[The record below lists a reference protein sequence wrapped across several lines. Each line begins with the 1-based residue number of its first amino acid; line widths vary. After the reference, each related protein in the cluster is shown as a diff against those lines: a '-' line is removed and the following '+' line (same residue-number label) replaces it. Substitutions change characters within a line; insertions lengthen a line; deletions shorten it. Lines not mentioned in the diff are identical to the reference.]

1 MGIYTNAAYAGGY
14 ASSDY
19 TSVEPFK
26 GDHFNYHELGII
38 AAAESAANQ
47 NAFMKAIAL
56 QELASMEQYGTTD
69 VLYESVNIKGIFEKI
84 KQFFQKIIEKI
95 HKIFHTFVAKMQ
107 SWFGNNKSFAQK
119 YEKEIIKNWAK
130 VSNDF
135 EFKGWKFKKDNLLKE
150 VSESKNE
157 LTAAT
162 EYGDKM
168 KNLLSG
174 ATLSSVIDDYDGT
187 DDTKAKQLRDDFDDI
202 KDHIRKQIID
212 NGGPTSKT
220 KIIVEKGPGL
230 DSKEYT
236 EELFK
241 LFRDE
246 DKDDLSKSTVTEMY
260 GGSINSMMTFIK
272 DYDKIK
278 TNLEKSEKKITSGID
293 KLISDM
299 NKAENDLIKDNRDES
314 KKPTPADSSNPQ
326 SGERD
331 AGKINK
337 NEAIV
342 QVSSIY
348 QSVFGFIKE
357 CDVQYFA
364 AQLQAVKDACSQ
376 AKEIAVKVIGLNKK
390 MTESADYSS
399 YNESTTATFGGD
411 FISNVKLV

>member
-1 MGIYTNAAYAGGY
+1 MGIYTNAAFSGY
-14 ASSDY
+14 SSSDY

-56 QELASMEQYGTTD
+56 QELASMEQYGNTE
-69 VLYESVNIKGIFEKI
+69 VMYESVNIKGIFEKI
-84 KQFFQKIIEKI
+84 KAFFKKIIEKV
-95 HKIFHTFVAKMQ
+95 HKIFHTFVAKMS

-119 YEKEIIKNWAK
+119 YEKEIVKNWSK

-135 EFKGWKFKKDNLLKE
+135 EFKGWKFKKDKLLKE
-150 VSESKNE
+150 VAESKNT
-157 LTAAT
+157 LKVASD
-162 EYGDKM
+162 YGETMRSLMDGTS
-168 KNLLSG
+168 LSN
-174 ATLSSVIDDYDGT
+174 AIDNYDGS
-187 DDTKAKQLRDDFDDI
+187 DETKVKQLRDDLDDI
-202 KDHIRKQIID
+202 KDHIRKQFIEKGFD
-212 NGGPTSKT
+212 NISYD
-220 KIIVEKGPGL
+220 IAKGPGL
-230 DSKEYT
+230 DSKEFT

-241 LFRDE
+241 MFREE
-246 DKDDLSKSTVTEMY
+246 DKDDLSKSAVTEMY

-278 TNLEKSEKKITSGID
+278 TNLEKSEKKITAGID

-314 KKPTPADSSNPQ
+314 KKPAPADSSSVQ
-326 SGERD
+326 AGERNTT
-331 AGKINK
+331 KINK

-348 QSVFGFIKE
+348 QTVWGFIKE
-357 CDVQYFA
+357 CEIQFFS
-364 AQLQAVKDACSQ
+364 AQLQAVKDACAQ

-399 YNESTTATFGGD
+399 DDNTTSTAFGGD
-411 FISNVKLV
+411 FISSVKLV

>member
-1 MGIYTNAAYAGGY
+1 MGIYTNPAFSGY
-14 ASSDY
+14 SSSNY

-56 QELASMEQYGTTD
+56 QELASMEQYGNTD

-84 KQFFQKIIEKI
+84 KAFFKKIIEKI
-95 HKIFHTFVAKMQ
+95 HKIFHTFIAKMA

-119 YEKEIIKNWAK
+119 YEKEVIKNWSK

-135 EFKGWKFKKDNLLKE
+135 EFKGWKFKKDKLLKE
-150 VSESKNE
+150 VGESKNT
-157 LTAAT
+157 LKVST
-162 EYGDKM
+162 EYGELL
-168 KNLLSG
+168 KNALGNGS
-174 ATLSSVIDDYDGT
+174 TLTSLFEDGIT
-187 DDTKAKQLRDDFDDI
+187 STEEANIKKLRDDLDDV
-202 KDHIRKQIID
+202 KEHIRKQIID
-212 NGGPTSKT
+212 NGSIDFIPD
-220 KIIVEKGPGL
+220 IEKGPGL
-230 DSKEYT
+230 DAKEFT
-236 EELFK
+236 EELVK

-246 DKDDLSKSTVTEMY
+246 DKDDLSKSAVVEMY

-272 DYDKIK
+272 DYEKIK

-314 KKPTPADSSNPQ
+314 KKEAPKDASNPTAE
-326 SGERD
+326 ERND
-331 AGKINK
+331 TKIK
-337 NEAIV
+337 GNEAIV
-342 QVSSIY
+342 QTSSIY
-348 QSVFGFIKE
+348 QSIWGFIKE
-357 CDVQYFA
+357 CNIQFFS

-390 MTESADYSS
+390 MTESADYSNNG
-399 YNESTTATFGGD
+399 YTTSTAFGGD
-411 FISNVKLV
+411 FISSVKLV

>member
-1 MGIYTNAAYAGGY
+1 MGIYTNAAFSSYS
-14 ASSDY
+14 SSDY

-56 QELASMEQYGTTD
+56 QELASMEQYGNTE
-69 VLYESVNIKGIFEKI
+69 VMYESVNIKGIFEKV
-84 KQFFQKIIEKI
+84 KAFFKKIIEKI
-95 HKIFHTFVAKMQ
+95 HKIFHTFVAKMA

-135 EFKGWKFKKDNLLKE
+135 EFKGWKFKDVIKE
-150 VSESKNE
+150 VSESKEALNV
-157 LTAAT
+157 AA

-168 KNLLSG
+168 KELLSG
-174 ATLSSVIDDYDGT
+174 KALSTVIDGYNGSDV
-187 DDTKAKQLRDDFDDI
+187 TKAKQLRDDFDNI
-202 KDHIRKQIID
+202 KDHIRKQIIE
-212 NGGPTSKT
+212 NGPSGNIT
-220 KIIVEKGPGL
+220 VEKGAGL
-230 DSKEYT
+230 DSKEFT

-241 LFRDE
+241 LFREE
-246 DKDDLSKSTVTEMY
+246 DKTDLSKSNVTEMY

-314 KKPTPADSSNPQ
+314 KKDTST
-326 SGERD
+326 RD
-331 AGKINK
+331 TDKINK
-337 NEAIV
+337 NEAII

-348 QSVFGFIKE
+348 QSVWGFVKE
-357 CDVQYFA
+357 CDVQFFS

-390 MTESADYSS
+390 MTESADYSD
-399 YNESTTATFGGD
+399 NGNTTSTAFGGD
-411 FISNVKLV
+411 FISSVKLV

>member
-1 MGIYTNAAYAGGY
+1 MGIYTNAAFGGY
-14 ASSDY
+14 TSSNY

-56 QELASMEQYGTTD
+56 QELASMEQYGNTE
-69 VLYESVNIKGIFEKI
+69 VMYESVNIKGIFEKI
-84 KQFFQKIIEKI
+84 KAFFKKIIEKI
-95 HKIFHTFVAKMQ
+95 HKIFHTFVAKMA

-119 YEKEIIKNWAK
+119 YEKEIVKNWSQI
-130 VSNDF
+130 SNDF

-157 LTAAT
+157 LEASAD
-162 EYGDKM
+162 YGDKM

-174 ATLSSVIDDYDGT
+174 HALSSVIDGYDGT

-212 NGGPTSKT
+212 NGGPGSK
-220 KIIVEKGPGL
+220 IAVEKGAGL

-246 DKDDLSKSTVTEMY
+246 DKDDLSKSAVTEMY

-299 NKAENDLIKDNRDES
+299 NKAENDLIKDNRDEN
-314 KKPTPADSSNPQ
+314 KKPAPANSSNVQ
-326 SGERD
+326 AGERD
-331 AGKINK
+331 TAKINR

-357 CDVQYFA
+357 CDVQFFS

-376 AKEIAVKVIGLNKK
+376 AKEIAVKVIGLSKK
-390 MTESADYSS
+390 MTESTDYSS
-399 YNESTTATFGGD
+399 YNESSTFGGD
-411 FISNVKLV
+411 FISAVKLV

>member
-1 MGIYTNAAYAGGY
+1 MGLYTNPAFSGY
-14 ASSDY
+14 SSSNY

-56 QELASMEQYGTTD
+56 QELASIEQYGNTE
-69 VLYESVNIKGIFEKI
+69 VMYESVNIKGIFEKI
-84 KQFFQKIIEKI
+84 KAFFKKIIEKI
-95 HKIFHTFVAKMQ
+95 HKIFHTFVAKMA

-119 YEKEIIKNWAK
+119 YEKEIIKNWSK

-174 ATLSSVIDDYDGT
+174 HTLSSVIDGYDGS
-187 DDTKAKQLRDDFDDI
+187 DDSKAKQLRDDFDDI
-202 KDHIRKQIID
+202 KDHLRKQFID
-212 NGGPTSKT
+212 NGFDNISYK
-220 KIIVEKGPGL
+220 VEKGPGL
-230 DSKEYT
+230 DSKEFT

-246 DKDDLSKSTVTEMY
+246 DKDDLSKSAVTEMY

-314 KKPTPADSSNPQ
+314 KKPAPADSSSVK

-331 AGKINK
+331 TAKINR

-348 QSVFGFIKE
+348 QSVWGFIKE
-357 CDVQYFA
+357 CQVQFFS

-376 AKEIAVKVIGLNKK
+376 AKEIAVKVIGMNKK
-390 MTESADYSS
+390 MTESADYSNDG
-399 YNESTTATFGGD
+399 YTTSTAFGGD
-411 FISNVKLV
+411 FISSVKLV

>member
-1 MGIYTNAAYAGGY
+1 MGIYTNAAFSGY
-14 ASSDY
+14 SSSDY

-56 QELASMEQYGTTD
+56 QELASMEQYGNTE

-84 KQFFQKIIEKI
+84 KAFFKKIIEKI
-95 HKIFHTFVAKMQ
+95 HKIFHTFVAKMA

-119 YEKEIIKNWAK
+119 YEKEIVKNWSK

-135 EFKGWKFKKDNLLKE
+135 EFKGWKFKKDALIKE
-150 VSESKNE
+150 ASESKDALNV
-157 LTAAT
+157 AA

-168 KNLLSG
+168 KELLSG
-174 ATLSSVIDDYDGT
+174 KALSTVIDGYDGS

-202 KDHIRKQIID
+202 KDHIRKQIIE
-212 NGGPTSKT
+212 NGGPTGDIT
-220 KIIVEKGPGL
+220 VEKGAGL
-230 DSKEYT
+230 DSKEFT

-241 LFRDE
+241 LFREE
-246 DKDDLSKSTVTEMY
+246 DKTDLSKSDVTEMY

-293 KLISDM
+293 KLISNM
-299 NKAENDLIKDNRDES
+299 NKVENDLIKDNRDES
-314 KKPTPADSSNPQ
+314 KKDAST
-326 SGERD
+326 RD
-331 AGKINK
+331 TDKINK
-337 NEAIV
+337 NEAII

-348 QSVFGFIKE
+348 QSVWGFVKE
-357 CDVQYFA
+357 CDVQLFS

-390 MTESADYSS
+390 MTESADYS
-399 YNESTTATFGGD
+399 NDGNTTSTAFGGD
-411 FISNVKLV
+411 FISSVKLV

>member
-1 MGIYTNAAYAGGY
+1 MGIYTNPAFGGY
-14 ASSDY
+14 SSSNY

-56 QELASMEQYGTTD
+56 QELASMEQYGNTE
-69 VLYESVNIKGIFEKI
+69 VMYESVNIKGIFEKI
-84 KQFFQKIIEKI
+84 KAFFKKIIEKI
-95 HKIFHTFVAKMQ
+95 HKIFHTFVAKMA

-119 YEKEIIKNWAK
+119 YEKEIIKNWSK

-135 EFKGWKFKKDNLLKE
+135 EFKGWKFKDVIKE
-150 VSESKNE
+150 VSESKEALNV
-157 LTAAT
+157 AA
-162 EYGDKM
+162 EYGNKM
-168 KNLLSG
+168 KELLSG
-174 ATLSSVIDDYDGT
+174 KALSTVIDGYDGS

-212 NGGPTSKT
+212 NGPSGNIT
-220 KIIVEKGPGL
+220 VEKGAGL
-230 DSKEYT
+230 DSKEFT

-246 DKDDLSKSTVTEMY
+246 DKDDLSKSAVTEMY

-314 KKPTPADSSNPQ
+314 KKPTPADSNNVQ

-331 AGKINK
+331 TTKINR

-348 QSVFGFIKE
+348 QSVWGFVKE
-357 CDVQYFA
+357 CDVQYFS

-376 AKEIAVKVIGLNKK
+376 AKEIAVKVIGLSKK
-390 MTESADYSS
+390 MTESTDYSS
-399 YNESTTATFGGD
+399 YNESADTTFGGD
-411 FISNVKLV
+411 FISAVKLV

>member
-1 MGIYTNAAYAGGY
+1 MGIYTNAVFNNGY
-14 ASSDY
+14 SSSDY

-56 QELASMEQYGTTD
+56 QELASMEQYGNTD

-84 KQFFQKIIEKI
+84 KAFFKKIIEKI

-119 YEKEIIKNWAK
+119 YEKEIIKNWSK

-135 EFKGWKFKKDNLLKE
+135 EFKGWKFKKDALIKE
-150 VSESKNE
+150 ASESKDALN
-157 LTAAT
+157 TAT
-162 EYGDKM
+162 EYGNKM
-168 KNLLSG
+168 KELLSG
-174 ATLSSVIDDYDGT
+174 HTLSSVIDGYDGS
-187 DDTKAKQLRDDFDDI
+187 DDTMAKKLRDDFDDI
-202 KDHIRKQIID
+202 KDHIRKQIIEKGIAGD
-212 NGGPTSKT
+212 IT
-220 KIIVEKGPGL
+220 VEKGAGL
-230 DSKEYT
+230 DSKEFT

-241 LFRDE
+241 LFREE
-246 DKDDLSKSTVTEMY
+246 DKTDLSKSDVTEMY
-260 GGSINSMMTFIK
+260 GGSINSMMVFIK

-293 KLISDM
+293 KLISNM

-314 KKPTPADSSNPQ
+314 KKDANT
-326 SGERD
+326 RD
-331 AGKINK
+331 TDKINK
-337 NEAIV
+337 NEAII

-348 QSVFGFIKE
+348 QSVWGFVKE
-357 CDVQYFA
+357 CDVQFFS

-390 MTESADYSS
+390 MTESADYSDDG
-399 YNESTTATFGGD
+399 NTTSTAFGGD
-411 FISNVKLV
+411 FISSVKLV